1 MDQLPGRSDNAI
13 KNRYHIISKNNY
25 AEHNRI
31 TARKAHE
38 AECEHSKQAR
48 PESNEAKMK
57 RFCSARDALDQKIAL
72 LLAEQAE
79 SDIHIDGLCEHPPSE
94 MEKTELCTQSHHSSY
109 DQDSDDIS
117 SRGPLHYSQEMELD
131 LRSMLA
137 GCWDA
142 DDAAAY
148 TTESAECTTLVHHY
162 SAPDLETNC
171 TLSSTSAVHNSAEY
185 FNPTMVSH
193 SPTQLVGGVG

>member
-38 AECEHSKQAR
+38 AECKYSKQAR

-57 RFCSARDALDQKIAL
+57 RLCSARDALDQKIAL
-72 LLAEQAE
+72 LQAE

-94 MEKTELCTQSHHSSY
+94 MEKTELCIQSHYSSY
-109 DQDSDDIS
+109 DQDPGDIS
-117 SRGPLHYSQEMELD
+117 RREPLHYSQEMELD

-148 TTESAECTTLVHHY
+148 TTESAEYTTSTLVHHY

-185 FNPTMVSH
+185 FDPTIVYLTH
-193 SPTQLVGGVG
+193 LHN